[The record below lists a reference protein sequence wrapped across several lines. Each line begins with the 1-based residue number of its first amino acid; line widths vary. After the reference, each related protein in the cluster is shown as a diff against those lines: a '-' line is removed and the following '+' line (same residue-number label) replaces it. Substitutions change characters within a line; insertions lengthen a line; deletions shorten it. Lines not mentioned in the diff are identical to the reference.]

1 MKTSEKIKL
10 FNKLYEENY
19 HRLMRM
25 LHSITYN
32 QIEEREDIAQETF
45 TRVWKAIDEDKY
57 DPELCD
63 PSTWIYAIAKR
74 ASMDLQEN
82 KTRQIPEFYLDIVD
96 AERYNPPE
104 ESDAEDESVFYM
116 DPDDIPDNAMVDY
129 DTPEAVYMREQ
140 MQSEMER
147 RVNELPEHYREP
159 VVLYFYR
166 GLTYKQ
172 IADTLGTTEGTINV
186 YINRAKSILREKHE
200 SEGSESYPIAINAGR
215 A

>member
-1 MKTSEKIKL
+1 MKTNEKIKL
-10 FNKLYEENY
+10 FSELYDEQY
-19 HRLMRM
+19 PRLMKT
-25 LHSITYN
+25 LHTITYN
-32 QIEEREDIAQETF
+32 HAEDREDIAQETF
-45 TRVWKAIDEDKY
+45 AIVWREILEDRY
-57 DPELCD
+57 NPDLCD
-63 PSTWIYAIAKR
+63 PFTWIYAIAKN
-74 ASMDLQEN
+74 ASMRLQEN
-82 KTRQIPEFYLDIVD
+82 KTRQIPAFYLDIVD

-104 ESDAEDESVFYM
+104 EADEEDESVFYM

-159 VVLYFYR
+159 IVLYAFR
-166 GLTYKQ
+166 GLTYQQ
-172 IADTLGTTEGTINV
+172 IADTLGTTEESVRGLLK
-186 YINRAKSILREKHE
+186 RAKSILGEKHD